1 MKYFFTLLLLLTL
14 WSAGAQKTDSLIALL
29 PGHEGKEKLT
39 LYRSILG
46 HYITGTY
53 KPDLK
58 YYLEAVQEARTQGD
72 RDFEGM
78 FEMYGA
84 IIYDELGDFDSALL
98 CGRRALRLM
107 NETNNVLWASGM
119 ARTMAQ
125 INSGLLQ
132 YDSALHYALM
142 AVEYHYRQELNPGRY
157 QAFAT
162 VALTYEH
169 MKNVPKAIEWNQRL
183 LQLAV
188 ENGEDFYVSLAHDYM
203 GNVYDISGQLDSAL
217 YHKRMA
223 MATSGDSEEHIRI
236 IGNLGNTFL
245 KQGQLDSARYYTE
258 MAYGMLQDENLP
270 YWLRSREGPRLTIN
284 LGAILYRQG
293 SDAAAHAYLKEGLQ
307 KAIDA
312 SFNEKIME
320 AHYWLYELTKR
331 QGKHQQALGHFEAYQ
346 LLQDSAQNIE
356 RKKEMERLTV
366 VYETEKKE
374 QQMKVLKAET
384 EVSQLQVAR
393 TQNLLVGIVVVA
405 VLLLMGIV
413 LYNSRMRYKL
423 KAQLAEEREQLQKT
437 RFRAVIEAEENE
449 RKRIARELHDGL
461 GQLLSTA
468 RITISSLDEEETNK
482 KVQNSMKLIDH
493 AVQEVRSISHN
504 MMPNALVALGIEAAL
519 DDLVHTLN
527 QAGKLR
533 INFTKNTGLHLDETR
548 SISVYR
554 VVQEVLNNAI
564 RYSGASE
571 ITIALE
577 ATTAGYQLSISDNG
591 QGFDTAAIAESKGI
605 GWKNIHS
612 RMELIDGQVQVF
624 SRKGEGTTVRLGFG
638 VRSRQE
644 VG

>member
-1 MKYFFTLLLLLTL
+1 MKHFFTFALVLTL
-14 WSAGAQKTDSLIALL
+14 WTAEAQKTDSLIAQL
-29 PGHEGKEKLT
+29 PSQEGKEKLA

-46 HYITGTY
+46 HYITGTA
-53 KPDLK
+53 KPELK
-58 YYLEAVQEARTQGD
+58 YYLEAVQEARAQGD

-84 IIYDELGDFDSALL
+84 IIYDELGDFDSALI
-98 CGRRALRLM
+98 CGRQALRLM
-107 NETNNVLWASGM
+107 DKTGNVLWASGM
-119 ARTMAQ
+119 ARTMSQ
-125 INSGLLQ
+125 INGGLLQ

-162 VALTYEH
+162 VAYTYEQ
-169 MKNVPKAIEWNQRL
+169 MENAPKAIEWNQRL
-183 LQLAV
+183 LQLAT
-188 ENGEDFYVSLAHDYM
+188 ENGEDFYVSLAHDYL
-203 GNVYDISGQLDSAL
+203 GNVYDITGQLDSAL

-223 MATSGDSEEHIRI
+223 VATSADSEEHIRI
-236 IGNLGNTFL
+236 VGNLGNTFL
-245 KQGQLDSARYYTE
+245 KLGQLDSARFYTE
-258 MAYGMLQDENLP
+258 MAYSMLQDTNLP

-293 SDAAAHAYLKEGLQ
+293 NYAAAQAYLKEGLQ
-307 KAIDA
+307 KAIA
-312 SFNEKIME
+312 TTFNEKIME
-320 AHYWLYELTKR
+320 AHFWLYELAKR
-331 QGKHQQALGHFEAYQ
+331 QGQHERALGHFEAYQ
-346 LLQDSAQNIE
+346 LLQDSAQNVE
-356 RKKEMERLTV
+356 RQKEMERLTV

-393 TQNLLVGIVVVA
+393 TQNLLVGIVIVG
-405 VLLLMGIV
+405 VLFIGGIV
-413 LYNSRMRYKL
+413 LYSSRMRYKL
-423 KAQLAEEREQLQKT
+423 KAQLAEEREHLQKT

-468 RITISSLDEEETNK
+468 RITISSLDEEETNR
-482 KVQNSMKLIDH
+482 KVQNSVRLIDS

-504 MMPNALVALGIEAAL
+504 MMPNALVALGIEAAI

-527 QAGKLR
+527 QSGKLR
-533 INFTKNTGLHLDETR
+533 INFVKKTGLHLDETR

-571 ITIALE
+571 ITITLE
-577 ATTAGYQLSISDNG
+577 TTTAGYQLSISDNG
-591 QGFDTAAIAESKGI
+591 QGFDTATIAESKGI

-624 SRKGEGTTVRLGFG
+624 SRKGEGTTVRLGFDG
-638 VRSRQE
+638 SSRQQ